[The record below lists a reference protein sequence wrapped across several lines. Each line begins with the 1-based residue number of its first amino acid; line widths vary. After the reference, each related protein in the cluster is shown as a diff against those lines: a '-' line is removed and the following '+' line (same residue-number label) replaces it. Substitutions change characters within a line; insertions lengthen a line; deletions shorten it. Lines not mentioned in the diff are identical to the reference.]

1 MYRSK
6 YLHVYFSVQLYLKK
20 RDHFCEGMKTAH
32 SFSLLLKAKET
43 KLNNWKE
50 QAKFIIFSIN

>member
-32 SFSLLLKAKET
+32 SFSLLLKDT
-43 KLNNWKE
+43 LDYSGCQNYTLDY
-50 QAKFIIFSIN
+50 SDTL